1 MCCRYFFNKL
11 EVVTM
16 FKILTLN
23 KISKV
28 GLGALTDNYTVSD
41 NEQNPDGI
49 LLRSFK
55 MHDMELPESLL
66 AVARCGAGVNNIPL
80 DKCAD
85 KGIVVFNTPGAN
97 ANAVKELVLTALLL
111 SSRKIIPAYQ
121 WAQSLAG
128 TEDIAKQVEKG
139 KSNFAGPE
147 IKGKTLGII
156 GLGAIGVLVAN
167 AAIDLGMNVIGYD
180 PYFSVKSALHLN
192 SKTEFTS
199 NLDDIYAK
207 SDYITVHVP
216 ATKDTTGMINKESI
230 AKCKDGVRILNF
242 ARNELVN
249 VADVK
254 EALASGKV
262 SVYATDFPNEET
274 VATENIITLPHL
286 GASTPEAEDN
296 CAAMAAAEMMD
307 YLENGNITN
316 SVNYPACAS
325 PRVAGTARVC
335 VLHKNLPNILGQVTA
350 VFGNKGTN
358 IEHLTNNS
366 RGDYAYTMLD
376 VSAAGDA
383 EAAELKSVEGV
394 IAVRVLA

>member
-1 MCCRYFFNKL
+1 
-11 EVVTM
+11 M

-28 GLGALTDNYTVSD
+28 GLGQLSDNYTVSD
-41 NEQNPDGI
+41 NEANPDGI

-55 MHDMELPESLL
+55 MHDMELPESLK

-80 DKCAD
+80 DKCAE

-97 ANAVKELVLTALLL
+97 ANAVKELVLTGLLL
-111 SSRKIIPAYQ
+111 SSRKIMASYA
-121 WAQSLAG
+121 WAQSLQG

-147 IKGKTLGII
+147 IKGKTLGIV

-167 AAIDLGMNVIGYD
+167 AAVALGMNVIGYD
-180 PYFSVKSALHLN
+180 PYFSIKNALALDNAVK
-192 SKTEFTS
+192 FTS
-199 NLDDIYAK
+199 NLDDIYAV

-216 ATKDTTGMINKESI
+216 ATPETKNMINAESL
-230 AKCKDGVRILNF
+230 AKCKDGVRLLNF

-254 EALASGKV
+254 TALESGKV
-262 SVYATDFPNEET
+262 SCYICDFPNEET
-274 VATENIITLPHL
+274 VGVDGIITLPHL

-296 CAAMAAAEMMD
+296 CATMAAKEIMA
-307 YLENGNITN
+307 YLEDGNIVN
-316 SVNYPACAS
+316 SVNYPNCSA
-325 PRVAGTARVC
+325 PRIAGKARVC
-335 VLHKNLPNILGQVTA
+335 VLHKNTPNMLAQITA
-350 VFGNKGTN
+350 FFGEKGIN
-358 IEHLTNNS
+358 IEHMTNNAK
-366 RGDYAYTMLD
+366 GDYAYTILD
-376 VSAAGDA
+376 VDNADDSVVTSAKA
-383 EAAELKSVEGV
+383 VEGI